1 MGKNLEILQM
11 GGYSVMYAFTFIF
24 IISHSWHIKSI
35 LVPPN
40 YLIFID
46 WGDINTLPLDAT
58 GNVIM
63 TSNNGN
69 LSINFHPS
77 QPLAASINYTISC
90 PVIAAA
96 KIRISVEATATH
108 LKFYSSN

>member
-1 MGKNLEILQM
+1 MGKNLEIVQM

-46 WGDINTLPLDAT
+46 
-58 GNVIM
+58 
-63 TSNNGN
+63 
-69 LSINFHPS
+69 
-77 QPLAASINYTISC
+77 
-90 PVIAAA
+90 
-96 KIRISVEATATH
+96 
-108 LKFYSSN
+108 